1 MKQIITDIKGKID
14 ALLILIYRSLS
25 QKTINVTEILNDKIE
40 QSDLIDVFHEY
51 TYVFSML
58 FFFYCSGFCHTLK

>member
-58 FFFYCSGFCHTLK
+58 FFFLL

>member
-1 MKQIITDIKGKID
+1 MKQVITDIKGKID

-58 FFFYCSGFCHTLK
+58 FFFIVVDFVIH